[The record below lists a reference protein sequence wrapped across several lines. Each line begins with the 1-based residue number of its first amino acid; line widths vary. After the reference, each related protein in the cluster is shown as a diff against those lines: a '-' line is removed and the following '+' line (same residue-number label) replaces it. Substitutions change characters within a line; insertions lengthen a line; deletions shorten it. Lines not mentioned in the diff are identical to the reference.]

1 MSGVGDGPVVVATC
15 ATPGEAASG
24 LAVLEQRGIVAEL
37 RRAGE
42 RTEILVSSSDA
53 PVARRVLLDDR
64 LQREGRTPQQ
74 MSLIMKL
81 ALVVAFLAV
90 VAFAVL
96 TVTLG

>member
-1 MSGVGDGPVVVATC
+1 MDEDHVTVATC
-15 ATPGEAASG
+15 ATEEEAAAG
-24 LAVLEQRGIVAEL
+24 LAVLTDLGMVPKL
-37 RRAGE
+37 RPAGE
-42 RTEILVSSSDA
+42 RTEILVPALDA
-53 PVARRVLLDDR
+53 PAARRALLDDR
-64 LQREGRTPQQ
+64 LEREGRTPQE

>member
-1 MSGVGDGPVVVATC
+1 MAEELVAVATC
-15 ATPGEAASG
+15 ATREEAFAG
-24 LAVLEQRGIVAEL
+24 MAVLTDLGMVPVL
-37 RRAGE
+37 RAAGE
-42 RTEILVSSSDA
+42 RTEILVPAPDA
-53 PVARRVLLDDR
+53 PGARRALLDDR
-64 LQREGRTPQQ
+64 LESEGRVPQE